1 AIVAQQGH
9 GLVSYPLREDT
20 AFRLSDG
27 VADRIHVD
35 EPSAIKAK
43 RGLGVEDL
51 ANRVVEASAADL
63 ATLHCS
69 HHGVER
75 CPKIGGDDDHVVAR
89 LEGFDGGAAVGE
101 HSG

>member
-1 AIVAQQGH
+1 MAGATQRYVRTCVGGSSAFLQREEFAIVAQQGH

-69 HHGVER
+69 HHGVE
-75 CPKIGGDDDHVVAR
+75 
-89 LEGFDGGAAVGE
+89 
-101 HSG
+101 